1 MAIKIILLIF
11 ILFVVVR
18 TVFRFSKKEIRG
30 RELLAWLV
38 FWVLVGLAV
47 ALPQTTDLFAA
58 KVGVSRGAD
67 LLVYISV
74 LVLFYLVFKVL
85 VKLEKIERQ
94 MTEVVRGKALKQES
108 NESKKQISQ

>member
-11 ILFVVVR
+11 ILFVVLR
-18 TVFRFSKKEIRG
+18 TVFRFTKKEIRG
-30 RELLAWLV
+30 RELVAWLV
-38 FWVLVGLAV
+38 FWVLVGSAV
-47 ALPQTTDLFAA
+47 ALPQTTDVLAG

-94 MTEVVRGKALKQES
+94 MTEVVREKALKE
-108 NESKKQISQ
+108 KGD